1 MHVYCEGSRRSKLN
15 GVSEWSVVGQPNG
28 GLNTLFASTS
38 GKPLPRRP
46 LPIPIMPTPRRV
58 SAIRMRACFV
68 ATAQRL
74 LLCAWLACFAEA
86 TATPAG
92 AAKEATWRSVLYPE
106 NGYDPG
112 SANLETEKG
121 IQDFSYAGYRAGEA
135 PIPDVIGPVFDVT
148 QPPFN
153 ADSTGRMDATEA
165 IQAAIDAAG
174 ATPGGGVVH
183 MPAGTYLL
191 SVQVHTRDEALRLDK
206 PNVVLRG
213 AGVGRTFLLN
223 TTSVLR
229 PPGTKGAKAIIR
241 VIGPEASSMRAVVP
255 ADAESPLR
263 EDLLRSTRVI
273 PVEHTGLFQAGDTVV
288 ARIDLTDEWLAETR
302 EPSWVG
308 NAAALWHTLSFRR
321 TVKEVDAAARTVTLD
336 APIRHPLKLR
346 DRARLS
352 RLSEEPIT
360 GVGLEDFSIGSLQNA
375 GTRWGEGDYRTEGT
389 PAREVHSSR
398 LIELFRARDCWVRR
412 VHSFQAPEN
421 TSTAHMLSNGITVL
435 MSSHVTIEDCV
446 FERPQYGGGGGNG
459 YMFTL
464 VGSQECL
471 IKNSEARYSRH
482 GFSITALGASGNVIT
497 GCIDRD
503 TGYATGATGE
513 MHTNGFSSDHHM
525 RLSMANLID
534 TCTGDASW
542 WEAVYRPWGGPVLH
556 GVSATNS
563 VFWNT
568 YGTGR
573 VTSRSARMENFNWA
587 VRSDQGGWG
596 YVIGTRGERSAVDV
610 SQSPRATNGQSGPVD
625 HVEGVGR
632 GYTLEPFSL
641 YQDQVRRRLGAV
653 PSARPE
659 FSQ

>member
-1 MHVYCEGSRRSKLN
+1 VIFPPAARR
-15 GVSEWSVVGQPNG
+15 
-28 GLNTLFASTS
+28 LFWGAVLAL
-38 GKPLPRRP
+38 G
-46 LPIPIMPTPRRV
+46 IG
-58 SAIRMRACFV
+58 AD
-68 ATAQRL
+68 ATV
-74 LLCAWLACFAEA
+74 
-86 TATPAG
+86 TAG
-92 AAKEATWRSVLYPE
+92 ETWRSILYSE
-106 NGYDPG
+106 NGYEPE
-112 SANLETEKG
+112 SANLETEKV
-121 IQDFSYAGYRAGEA
+121 IQDFSYAGYRAGEF
-135 PIPDVIGPVFDVT
+135 PIPDVAGPLFDVT
-148 QPPFN
+148 QAPFN
-153 ADSTGRMDATEA
+153 ADSTGRVDATEA

-174 ATPGGGVVH
+174 ESPGGGVVY

-191 SVQVHTRDEALRLDK
+191 SVQVYTREEALRLDK

-229 PPGTKGAKAIIR
+229 PPGTTGAKAIIR
-241 VIGPEASSMRAVVP
+241 VIGPAGSSMRAEVP
-255 ADAESPLR
+255 ATAESPLR
-263 EDLLRSTRVI
+263 QDLLRSTHVI
-273 PVEHTGLFQAGDTVV
+273 PVEDTGLFQPGDTVV

-302 EPSWVG
+302 EPTWAG

-321 TVKEVDAAARTVTLD
+321 GVTAVDAAASTVTLD

-352 RLSEEPIT
+352 RLSEGPIT

-375 GTRWGEGDYRTEGT
+375 GTEWGQGAYRTEGT

-398 LIELFRARDCWVRR
+398 LIELVRARDCWVRR

-435 MSSHVTIEDCV
+435 VSSHVTIEDCV
-446 FERPQYGGGGGNG
+446 FQRPQYGGGGGNG

-471 IKNSEARYSRH
+471 IKNCEARYSRH
-482 GFSITALGASGNVIT
+482 GFSISSLGASGNVFT

-513 MHTNGFSSDHHM
+513 MQSSGVSSDHHM

-556 GVSATNS
+556 GISATHS

-573 VTSRSARMENFNWA
+573 MTSRVARIDNFDWA

-596 YVIGTRGERSAVDV
+596 YVIGTRGARSAVDV
-610 SQSPRATNGQSGPVD
+610 SQNPRATNGQSGPVD

-641 YQDQVRRRLGAV
+641 YQDQVRRRLGTRPAV
-653 PSARPE
+653 KPE
-659 FSQ
+659 ASQ